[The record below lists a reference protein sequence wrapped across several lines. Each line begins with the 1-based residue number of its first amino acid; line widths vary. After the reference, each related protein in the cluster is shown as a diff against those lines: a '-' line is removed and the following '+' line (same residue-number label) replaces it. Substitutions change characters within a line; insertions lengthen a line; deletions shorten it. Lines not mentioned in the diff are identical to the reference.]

1 MNPGWYP
8 QIDVLVVE
16 DDPFVRESF
25 QIYLQTEGFHVS
37 TAKDGLEGLEVVKK
51 SEPDVVIADFRMPR
65 MDGIGLLR
73 AVKEHAPEVEVIIA
87 SGSATLE
94 SALDAMRLG
103 AYSYIEKPVVDL
115 DRDLKLIVTQAAE
128 RRRLR
133 STNLQLQGD
142 LQRTLHLLETEKK
155 KAGVPNADSR
165 AQHWLR
171 TGAKTPLH
179 HWRNSLFEELQC
191 DEMLLYLRKDQR
203 LYPTY
208 SRNSVIDTELESV
221 SCAGFTDPGETCRE
235 VERDGLFSESN
246 RILIFPLFLFGKLE
260 GLLAVPD
267 RPQDPHR
274 ESWKAQV
281 REFGDIAVAHICA
294 WAGSASTTNG

>member
-128 RRRLR
+128 QRRLR

-171 TGAKTPLH
+171 AGAKTPLH

>member
-1 MNPGWYP
+1 MNPEWFP
-8 QIDVLVVE
+8 QIKVLVVE
-16 DDPFVRESF
+16 DDPFVRDSF

-37 TAKDGLEGLEVVKK
+37 TARDGIEGLERVKE
-51 SEPDVVIADFRMPR
+51 SEPDVIIADFRMPR

-73 AVKEHAPEVEVIIA
+73 AVKETAPEVEVIIA

-115 DRDLKLIVTQAAE
+115 DRDLKLVVTQAAE

-133 STNLQLQGD
+133 STNLRLQGD
-142 LQRTLHLLETEKK
+142 LQRAQHLLEKEKK
-155 KAGVPNADSR
+155 QSVSARQGSR
-165 AQHWLR
+165 AEHWLR

-179 HWRNSLFEELQC
+179 LWREALLEELHC
-191 DEMLLYLRKDQR
+191 EEALLYLRREDR

-208 SRNSVIDTELESV
+208 SRKSGIDAELESV
-221 SCAGFTDPGETCRE
+221 SCQGFTDASETCRE
-235 VERDGLFSESN
+235 VDRSGLFSSSE
-246 RILIFPLFLFGKLE
+246 RILLFPLFLFGKLE

-267 RPQDPHR
+267 RPEDPQR
-274 ESWKAQV
+274 ENWKRQI
-281 REFGDIAVAHICA
+281 REFGDLAVAHICA
-294 WAGSASTTNG
+294 WAGTASTTNG

>member
-155 KAGVPNADSR
+155 KAGVSNAESR

>member
-8 QIDVLVVE
+8 QIEVLVVE

-37 TAKDGLEGLEVVKK
+37 TARDGVEGLQKVREK
-51 SEPDVVIADFRMPR
+51 EPDVVIADFRMPR

-73 AVKEHAPEVEVIIA
+73 AIKEHAPEVEVIIA

-103 AYSYIEKPVVDL
+103 AYSYIEKPVIDL
-115 DRDLKLIVTQAAE
+115 DRDLKLVVTQAAE
-128 RRRLR
+128 RRQLR
-133 STNLQLQGD
+133 STNLRLQGD
-142 LQRTLHLLETEKK
+142 LQRTLHFLEEEKK
-155 KAGVPNADSR
+155 KKPAGSPESQAR
-165 AQHWLR
+165 TWLR
-171 TGAKTPLH
+171 TGAKTPLQR
-179 HWRNSLFEELQC
+179 WRNSLFEELQC
-191 DEMLLYLRKDQR
+191 EELLLYLRKDQR

-208 SRNSVIDTELESV
+208 SRNSVIDSELESV
-221 SCAGFTDPGETCRE
+221 ACAGFTDPGETCRE
-235 VERDGLFSESN
+235 VEREGLFDHSN
-246 RILIFPLFLFGKLE
+246 RILLFPLFLFGRLE

-267 RPQDPHR
+267 RPEDPHR
-274 ESWKAQV
+274 ESWKTQV

-294 WAGSASTTNG
+294 WAGTASTTNG